1 MIFLVNNPD
10 TSLGI
15 GDIIRKSL
23 DTFMDDN
30 VNTIFSYSDTVLS
43 AVIGIAF
50 W

>member
-30 VNTIFSYSDTVLS
+30 VNTGYPPKFSSIS
-43 AVIGIAF
+43 
-50 W
+50 